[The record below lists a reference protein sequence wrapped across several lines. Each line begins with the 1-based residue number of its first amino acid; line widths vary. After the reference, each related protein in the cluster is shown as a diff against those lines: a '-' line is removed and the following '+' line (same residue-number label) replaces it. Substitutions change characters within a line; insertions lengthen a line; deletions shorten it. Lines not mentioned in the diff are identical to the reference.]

1 MQYFQYVDIL
11 AFNIKSDYNSK
22 IKYLN
27 SVDVCERLQK
37 LLEDFKRQKFYS
49 EIENKIEDDNLII
62 ENQQED
68 VIEQKNV
75 KNQKRLIDVVSE
87 EEK

>member
-1 MQYFQYVDIL
+1 MKVTLPNQ
-11 AFNIKSDYNSK
+11 AE
-22 IKYLN
+22 LN
-27 SVDVCERLQK
+27 
-37 LLEDFKRQKFYS
+37 